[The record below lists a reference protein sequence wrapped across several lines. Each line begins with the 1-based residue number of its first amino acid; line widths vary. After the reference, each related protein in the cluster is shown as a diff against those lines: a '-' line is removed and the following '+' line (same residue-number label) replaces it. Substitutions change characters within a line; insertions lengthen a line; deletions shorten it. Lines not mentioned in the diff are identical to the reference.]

1 MIGERMKRARR
12 RRAWTQE
19 RLAREADLTVRTLH
33 RVETGAVEPRP
44 STLNKLAGA
53 LGVRVEWLT
62 EGEEPMAAGDW
73 AKEGQ

>member
-1 MIGERMKRARR
+1 MVGERVKRARR

-19 RLAREADLTVRTLH
+19 RLAREAGLVVRTLH

-44 STLNKLAGA
+44 STVHKLAAA

-62 EGEEPMAAGDW
+62 VGEEPMVACDQ